1 MTSFTLFETFFFL
14 TLAITFILILL
25 IIYHFKKRLSTLE
38 ERSDKLFSIIQ
49 CMAEDLPKVPQP
61 SHIFDN
67 QMSSYP
73 IPNNEIHTINLE
85 DIDDSNKFLDTFH
98 SKSIGIAKE
107 REPWDEDDNESDEEE
122 EEVDNEE
129 EEEEDNEE
137 EEEEDLSLIHI

>member
-73 IPNNEIHTINLE
+73 ITENEIHTINLE
-85 DIDDSNKFLDTFH
+85 EIDIDKYINVCNYILF
-98 SKSIGIAKE
+98 I
-107 REPWDEDDNESDEEE
+107 
-122 EEVDNEE
+122 
-129 EEEEDNEE
+129 
-137 EEEEDLSLIHI
+137 LSYNNAFENNNLIE